1 MSAYELLQKMF
12 SYIGYFAPNYLFF
25 LSIFLLLPNRMATIM
40 LIVGYAA
47 NLALNSGLKIWVQ
60 ELRPSQKQH
69 SFAFDLSDVYVQ
81 ASELGVH
88 EYGMPSGHSQAVWFL
103 TTYTA
108 MAMKNNYITAL
119 YASLSICTMI
129 QRVKYKNHTIQQVFA
144 GMIVGVLFAYG
155 LYRTVLII

>member
-1 MSAYELLQKMF
+1 MSVYEVFQKMF

-25 LSIFLLLPNRMATIM
+25 LSVFLLLPNRMATIT

-60 ELRPSQKQH
+60 EQRPSQNQH
-69 SFAFDLSDVYVQ
+69 SFAHDLSDVYVH

-103 TTYTA
+103 TAYIA
-108 MAMKNNYITAL
+108 LAMKNTYITAL

-144 GMIVGVLFAYG
+144 GMVVGILFAYG
-155 LYRTVLII
+155 LYRAVLII